1 MSADS
6 SNDVEAFYL
15 YLGEQLHLGLPSQQ
29 PEALLAAWRKK
40 REYDETVA
48 AVREGV
54 ADMDAG
60 RMRPVRELL
69 DELNRGPG
77 TSR

>member
-1 MSADS
+1 MSDES
-6 SNDVEAFYL
+6 MNDAEAFYL
-15 YLGEQLHLGLPSQQ
+15 YLGEQLHLGASSKDPA
-29 PEALLAAWRKK
+29 ELLDSWRKQ

-54 ADMDAG
+54 GDMEAG

-69 DELNRGPG
+69 DENNGPRA
-77 TSR
+77 SH